1 MYFAIKEKTLIL
13 WYLSTVSPRELRF
26 PRTQFLHLF
35 LGGAG
40 GRERGGEGES
50 GENNNYSYKI
60 LKVPK

>member
-1 MYFAIKEKTLIL
+1 MYFAIKETTLIL

-35 LGGAG
+35 FGGG
-40 GRERGGEGES
+40 ERERGGEGES
-50 GENNNYSYKI
+50 GKNNNYSYKI